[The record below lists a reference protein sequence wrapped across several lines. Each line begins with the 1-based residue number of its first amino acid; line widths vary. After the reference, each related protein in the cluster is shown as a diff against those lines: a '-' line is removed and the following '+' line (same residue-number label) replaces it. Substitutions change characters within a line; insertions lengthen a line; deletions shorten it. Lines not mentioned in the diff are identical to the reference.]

1 MNKKAL
7 LGIGLGTIAIMAL
20 LIWFGQPV
28 TEDTAAIDNSNAPE
42 STLKSQEQ
50 NFDFGTISMVKGSVT
65 HAYTITNTGA
75 EPVTV
80 KKVYTSCMCTTASLT
95 SGEKTYGPFGMPG
108 HATVPSIDVSI
119 APGATA
125 QVEAVFDPAAHGP
138 AGVGPISRVV
148 ILENSAGKPLEIGFT
163 ANVTP

>member
-1 MNKKAL
+1 MNKKAI
-7 LGIGLGTIAIMAL
+7 LGIGLATIAVMAL

-28 TEDTAAIDNSNAPE
+28 TEDTAGINDSNAPE
-42 STLKSQEQ
+42 STLKAQELS
-50 NFDFGTISMVKGSVT
+50 FDFGTISMAKGNVT
-65 HAYTITNTGA
+65 HAYTVTNTGT
-75 EPVTV
+75 EPVIV

-95 SGEKTYGPFGMPG
+95 SDGRNYGPFGMPG

-148 ILENSAGKPLEIGFT
+148 ILENSAGKPVEIAFT
-163 ANVTP
+163 ANVIP